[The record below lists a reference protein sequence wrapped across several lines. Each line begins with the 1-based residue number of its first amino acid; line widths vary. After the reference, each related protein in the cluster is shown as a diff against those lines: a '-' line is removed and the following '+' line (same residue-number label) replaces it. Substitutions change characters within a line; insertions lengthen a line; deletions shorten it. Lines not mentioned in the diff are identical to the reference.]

1 MIEGEDLLESILP
14 VRVDKSNFYVY
25 EVQKLTFITRLGL
38 IGWSCVCRLVVVS
51 MVKATIAGNVQSQR
65 LRTLV
70 LSWLTRALALLHHVL
85 PKISQECYSP
95 EPIH

>member
-1 MIEGEDLLESILP
+1 MAEKEDLVKSILP

-25 EVQKLTFITRLGL
+25 EVQKLTFITRLWL

-51 MVKATIAGNVQSQR
+51 VVIATIAGDVQSQR
-65 LRTLV
+65 LRTLT
-70 LSWLTRALALLHHVL
+70 LSRLTRALALLHHVL